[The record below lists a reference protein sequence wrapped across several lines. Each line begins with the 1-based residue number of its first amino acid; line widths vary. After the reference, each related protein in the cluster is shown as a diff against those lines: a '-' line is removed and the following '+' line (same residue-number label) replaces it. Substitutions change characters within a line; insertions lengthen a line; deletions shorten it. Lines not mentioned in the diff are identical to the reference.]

1 MKKIKEF
8 FIKIFSAID
17 NFFHFLGKKIAT
29 FFRWLNDTVVVQK
42 VKYVIC
48 YVPNLISSKLKN
60 QTRKKIW
67 GIIFL
72 IPIIIGFIYFFLLPF
87 IFTIVYSFSY
97 VENGD
102 AFKDLDFVGFDN
114 YVYAF
119 KLATAKNADY
129 ENISFGEWIIDGVID
144 MVADIPIILIFS
156 MIMAVVLN
164 SNFKGRALV
173 RAIFFIPVIFN
184 SQAIDTA
191 ISAYPTLANT
201 TSGATKD
208 LFDQMFSFKDFML
221 EAKMPKAIVTF
232 LGNASTKIYDI
243 ISYSGIQILIFLSAI
258 QSVPKHLYEAAKME
272 GATQYE
278 MFWKITFPMVSP
290 MLLAAAVYTVVDSF
304 LRSPI
309 LKILSKYG
317 STGKETANLG
327 DYGIGLEL
335 ADGTL
340 SLTDYGI
347 NAAMSIIFTLIVIA
361 IMGIIVGILSKV
373 VFYYDE

>member
-8 FIKIFSAID
+8 FNKIFSAIAS
-17 NFFHFLGKKIAT
+17 FFHFLGKKIST
-29 FFRWLNDTVVVQK
+29 FFQWLNGTKFVIK
-42 VKYVIC
+42 AKYYIG

-67 GIIFL
+67 GMIFL
-72 IPIIIGFIYFFLLPF
+72 IPIVIGFIYFFLMPF
-87 IFTIVYSFSY
+87 IFTIIYSFSY

-102 AFKDLDFVGFDN
+102 ALKDLDFVGFDN
-114 YVYAF
+114 YIYAF

-129 ENISFGEWIIDGVID
+129 ETVTFGEWIVDGVID
-144 MVADIPIILIFS
+144 MVSDIPIILIFS

-191 ISAYPTLANT
+191 IAAYPTLANT

-208 LFDQMFSFKDFML
+208 LFDQMFSFKDFLL
-221 EAKMPKAIVTF
+221 EAKMPQTIVTF

-317 STGKETANLG
+317 STGKETASLA
-327 DYGIGLEL
+327 DYGIGLL
-335 ADGTL
+335 LPDGTL